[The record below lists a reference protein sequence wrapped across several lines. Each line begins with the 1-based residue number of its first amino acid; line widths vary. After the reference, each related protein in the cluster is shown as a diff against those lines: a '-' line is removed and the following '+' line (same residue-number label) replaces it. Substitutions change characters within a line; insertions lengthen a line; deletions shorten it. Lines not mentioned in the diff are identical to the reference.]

1 MSAAKLYTPTN
12 FLLSS
17 LPGKEYKNIL
27 SVSKLIRLNSGEIL
41 CEAGTKTTAVYFP
54 VDCYISLLKKIDSKS
69 DMEIGSV
76 GPEGMLGINL
86 ALKARVTLLHAEV
99 GASGSALY
107 LSTRSFLEI
116 CEKSAVLQR
125 KLQNY
130 AYVRM
135 CQLSQTSG
143 CNRFHVLDSRLCR
156 WILTA
161 QDCKHSDEL
170 YITHESLSGKLGV
183 RRAGVSIAAGILQKK
198 KLISYNKGQ
207 LKIID
212 RIGLE
217 TLACECYRLN
227 KEIYKKIMG

>member
-12 FLLSS
+12 FLLAS
-17 LPGKEYKNIL
+17 LPWKEYMHIL
-27 SVSKLIRLNSGEIL
+27 SLSKLVRLNSGEIIS
-41 CEAGTKTTAVYFP
+41 EAGTKITAVYFP
-54 VDCYISLLKKIDSKS
+54 IDCYISLLKKIDDNS

-86 ALKARVTLLHAEV
+86 ALKTKVTLLHAEI
-99 GASGSALY
+99 GASGSALC
-107 LSTRSFLEI
+107 LGAKSFLEI
-116 CEKSAVLQR
+116 YEKSAKFQK

-143 CNRFHVLDSRLCR
+143 CNRFHVLDGRLCR

-170 YITHESLSGKLGV
+170 YITHESLSNKLGV
-183 RRAGVSIAAGILQKK
+183 RRAGVTKAAGVLQKK
-198 KLISYNKGQ
+198 KLIIYRKGH
-207 LKIID
+207 LKILN
-212 RIGLE
+212 RKGLE
-217 TLACECYRLN
+217 TLACKCYRLN
-227 KEIYKKIMG
+227 KEIYRKIMG